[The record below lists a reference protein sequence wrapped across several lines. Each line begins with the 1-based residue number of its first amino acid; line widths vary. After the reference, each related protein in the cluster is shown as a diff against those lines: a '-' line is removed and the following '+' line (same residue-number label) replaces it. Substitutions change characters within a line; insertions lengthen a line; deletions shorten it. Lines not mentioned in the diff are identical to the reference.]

1 MPARDGKLRKTDVAT
16 RKQLLCII
24 QSGPSP
30 NAEHLKQW
38 LAQGSERLDEITDP
52 EIVIEGA
59 INTYREKGYSEKWIA
74 QRRRY

>member
-1 MPARDGKLRKTDVAT
+1 M
-16 RKQLLCII
+16 
-24 QSGPSP
+24 PSP

-74 QRRRY
+74 QRRKY

>member
-1 MPARDGKLRKTDVAT
+1 MVNYVKLML
-16 RKQLLCII
+16 QLEDSYCII
-24 QSGPSP
+24 QSVPSP